1 MEGKRAWFPW
11 RTEQQRL
18 QGEEALFQI
27 LLSFIL
33 HPLEPP
39 NPLFSFSWACVI
51 DNQNRKILLRAES
64 DFIFQNNSLKFQ
76 MSLCHLVWLRA
87 IQTRSVSNENLLYSL
102 FHPLLYEKCLKAKW
116 TTLPMFQIHL
126 SNVNT
131 IHDQRLTGLHL
142 QHSKDCHFGLEN
154 ISLIRM
160 LNNPQYFYNVLFF
173 ICFEQL
179 YFQRQKQN
187 NFNQVNI
194 ILMTAVL

>member
-1 MEGKRAWFPW
+1 
-11 RTEQQRL
+11 
-18 QGEEALFQI
+18 
-27 LLSFIL
+27 
-33 HPLEPP
+33 
-39 NPLFSFSWACVI
+39 
-51 DNQNRKILLRAES
+51 
-64 DFIFQNNSLKFQ
+64 
-76 MSLCHLVWLRA
+76 
-87 IQTRSVSNENLLYSL
+87 
-102 FHPLLYEKCLKAKW
+102 
-116 TTLPMFQIHL
+116 MFQIHL

-142 QHSKDCHFGLEN
+142 QRSKDCHFGLEN

-160 LNNPQYFYNVLFF
+160 LNNPQYLYNVLFF